1 MKKQSKWQIEG
12 FYEVKQVT
20 IAKDYYR
27 LGVLESMDTSN
38 KMCTIIHIILSYDAF
53 VTFHY
58 VFDSSYGIVDPSNIK
73 HTSMHTFY
81 IYIYS
86 TK

>member
-73 HTSMHTFY
+73 HTLTTYFLH
-81 IYIYS
+81 IYS

>member
-1 MKKQSKWQIEG
+1 
-12 FYEVKQVT
+12 
-20 IAKDYYR
+20 
-27 LGVLESMDTSN
+27 MDTSN
-38 KMCTIIHIILSYDAF
+38 KICTIIHIILSYDAF

-73 HTSMHTFY
+73 HTLTTYFLH
-81 IYIYS
+81 IYS